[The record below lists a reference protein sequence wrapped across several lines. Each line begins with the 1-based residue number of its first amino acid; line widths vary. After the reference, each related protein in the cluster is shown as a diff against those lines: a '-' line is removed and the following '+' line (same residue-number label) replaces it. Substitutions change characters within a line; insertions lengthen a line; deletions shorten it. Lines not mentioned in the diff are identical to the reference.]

1 MTIEGV
7 RARRNSTIDLRYS
20 DWHRTLPRHCYCT
33 DLDFIEFRNGRI
45 VAFIEAKLHKDRMTD
60 FQEKVFREL
69 EERSGIPCYLVRYN
83 EELTN
88 FQVTRIKD
96 YFVLGEFSES
106 DYREW
111 LSSLGTGGNF

>member
-1 MTIEGV
+1 MTSEGV
-7 RARRNSTIDLRYS
+7 RARRNSTVDLRYS

-33 DLDFIEFRNGRI
+33 DLDFIEFRDGRI

-106 DYREW
+106 DYRE
-111 LSSLGTGGNF
+111 